1 MKFSF
6 IPKEEQFFDLLDRT
20 ADYLVEGGQL
30 LEDLAKNYTNVEQKL
45 DRINGLEHA
54 CDQITHTTLQK
65 LETTFITPF
74 DREDIHELVLRLDD
88 VLDMITAS
96 ATRLRMFRIERP
108 RQPVLDL
115 AVVIHQMT
123 KVLASA
129 IRQLRH
135 PRQYSAVSADCIELN
150 RLENEA
156 DEIIRTA
163 IGDLFDRETNAI
175 ELLRWKE
182 IYENL
187 ETVTDCG
194 EDAANV
200 IQGIIV
206 KNA

>member
-20 ADYLVEGGQL
+20 ADYLVEGGAL
-30 LEDLAKNYTNVEQKL
+30 LEDLTRDYKNVDHKL
-45 DRINGLEHA
+45 ERINGLEHA
-54 CDQITHTTLQK
+54 CDEVTHTTLEK

-74 DREDIHELVLRLDD
+74 DREDIHQLALRLDD

-96 ATRLRMFRIERP
+96 ACRLQMFRIVTP
-108 RQPVLDL
+108 REPVLAL
-115 AVVIHQMT
+115 AVVIHKMT

-135 PRQYSAVSADCIELN
+135 RRNYSQATADCIELH

-156 DEIIRTA
+156 DEINKTA
-163 IGDLFDRETNAI
+163 IGELFDHETNAI